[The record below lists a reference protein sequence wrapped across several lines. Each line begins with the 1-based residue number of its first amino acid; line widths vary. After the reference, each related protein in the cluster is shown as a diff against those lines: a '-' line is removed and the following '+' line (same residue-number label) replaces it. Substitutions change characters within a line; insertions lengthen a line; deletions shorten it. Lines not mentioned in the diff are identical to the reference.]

1 MGKNGPEN
9 RVYLFESHKCGIKK
23 SDNSLDL
30 HIIKYGF
37 NILTRVI
44 VITLFLKYA
53 ILSLGKGIKSSF

>member
-9 RVYLFESHKCGIKK
+9 RVYLIQSHSSGIKK

-30 HIIKYGF
+30 HIIQYGF

-44 VITLFLKYA
+44 AITLFFK
-53 ILSLGKGIKSSF
+53 